1 MKGILETIGLIILIM
16 FIIIMVKWCK
26 APTGQ
31 GLHKTIDI
39 LWDGKSEASH
49 E

>member
-1 MKGILETIGLIILIM
+1 MKGLFETIGLIIMII

-31 GLHKTIDI
+31 GLHKTIETI
-39 LWDGKSEASH
+39 WDGRADK
-49 E
+49 